1 MQPCHGAP
9 PHQSAGSS
17 PFWVYSGPPCAAAQ
31 PCHVQVPAQFM
42 GTAYG
47 QPFTG
52 SFWHT
57 AAPYG
62 QPWTTPPQFQGC
74 SGRRPTAEPE
84 QKRELNPAYCLID
97 EDGTL
102 KPFSSASQ
110 ISGRSHENMVSKIFD
125 SGGPRTL
132 RAVEHQNTQERER
145 LEKSR
150 NAVASFLQKNV
161 SDHAGEAM
169 MKKGVAEERAEVDT
183 VFIGCF
189 EDFAKRT
196 TTFCNA
202 TVSATCAEVQHVLVE
217 ICSDSRFVAMKLYQI
232 ELQSCLVARQ
242 GYFPDEANPLSR
254 QQLTA
259 QTTGFAIIFNR
270 AALQMETREL
280 VEKFGLENVC
290 QLLQEGKLHIAYFQ
304 PEAALPGALS
314 MARDA
319 DQKARDA
326 DQKAS
331 DADQKARDAD
341 QKASDADQ
349 KASDADQKARDA
361 DQKASDADQK
371 ARDADQKA
379 SDADQ
384 KASEASQKVRELED
398 KLQGDG
404 PFSVS
409 SLCFSD
415 CFVGMSFKCDF
426 FRNKT

>member
-9 PHQSAGSS
+9 PHQSAAGSS
-17 PFWVYSGPPCAAAQ
+17 HFWVYSGPPCAAAQ

-42 GTAYG
+42 GPAYG

-84 QKRELNPAYCLID
+84 QKRELNPAYCLRD
-97 EDGTL
+97 KDGTL
-102 KPFSSASQ
+102 KPFSSVSQ
-110 ISGRSHENMVSKIFD
+110 ISGKSYEGMLSLIFD

-161 SDHAGEAM
+161 SDHAGEAIAR
-169 MKKGVAEERAEVDT
+169 KGVAEERAEVDT

-189 EDFAKRT
+189 QAFAESIKKLSA
-196 TTFCNA
+196 A
-202 TVSATCAEVQHVLVE
+202 TVSATCAEVQYVLVE

-242 GYFPDEANPLSR
+242 GYLLDEANPLQR

-270 AALQMETREL
+270 AALQMETKEL
-280 VEKFGLENVC
+280 VEKFGLINVC
-290 QLLQEGKLHIAYFQ
+290 QLLQEGKLHIAHFQ

-326 DQKAS
+326 DQKA
-331 DADQKARDAD
+331 
-341 QKASDADQ
+341 
-349 KASDADQKARDA
+349 RDA

-371 ARDADQKA
+371 AR
-379 SDADQ
+379 DADQ

-415 CFVGMSFKCDF
+415 CFVGMSFKCIF
-426 FRNKT
+426 FATKLRIHAAFNIMN

>member
-17 PFWVYSGPPCAAAQ
+17 NFWPQYSGTPYAASLQFHGHAQ
-31 PCHVQVPAQFM
+31 PCQQVPVQFM

-47 QPFTG
+47 PP
-52 SFWHT
+52 HV
-57 AAPYG
+57 
-62 QPWTTPPQFQGC
+62 QPWTNPMLFQGC
-74 SGRRPTAEPE
+74 SGRHPAAKPE
-84 QKRELNPAYCLID
+84 QKRELNTAYCLID
-97 EDGTL
+97 EDGND
-102 KPFSSASQ
+102 KPFSSISQ

-125 SGGPRTL
+125 SGGPWTL
-132 RAVEHQNTQERER
+132 RAVGHQNTQERER

-150 NAVASFLQKNV
+150 NAVALLLQKTV
-161 SDHAGEAM
+161 SDHAGNAM
-169 MKKGVAEERAEVDT
+169 MKKGVAEELAEVDT

-196 TTFCNA
+196 STFCNA

-242 GYFPDEANPLSR
+242 GYFSDEANPLSR
-254 QQLTA
+254 QTLIA

-270 AALQMETREL
+270 IALRMKTEEL
-280 VEKFGLENVC
+280 AKEFGLKNVC
-290 QLLQEGKLHIAYFQ
+290 QLLQEGKLHIAHFQ

-319 DQKARDA
+319 DQKAR
-326 DQKAS
+326 
-331 DADQKARDAD
+331 
-341 QKASDADQ
+341 
-349 KASDADQKARDA
+349 
-361 DQKASDADQK
+361 
-371 ARDADQKA
+371 
-379 SDADQ
+379 
-384 KASEASQKVRELED
+384 EASQKVRELED

-415 CFVGMSFKCDF
+415 CFVGMSFKCIF
-426 FRNKT
+426 FSQQNLEYMQHSISWIE